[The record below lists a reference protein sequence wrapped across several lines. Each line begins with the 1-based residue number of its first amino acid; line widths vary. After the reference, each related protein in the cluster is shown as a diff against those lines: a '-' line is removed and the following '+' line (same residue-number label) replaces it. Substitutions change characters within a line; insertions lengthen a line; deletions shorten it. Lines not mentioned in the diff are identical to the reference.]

1 MMFRYVKFL
10 SISMLALLVLLQS
23 AFAEDYARL
32 EQIKIYVRCEAL
44 LNTTAEVLS
53 ESEQEYQ
60 QHPLHREAM
69 NSRIVVLEF
78 LNSGDFSEIG
88 LGDLYLEYKTEFE
101 NIFQK
106 NENDPQRKQFF
117 ETLDSEIA
125 SCQGLNEMQ
134 KDIIDRSKK
143 SSETI

>member
-1 MMFRYVKFL
+1 MMFKYVKIF
-10 SISMLALLVLLQS
+10 SISTLALLVLLQS
-23 AFAEDYARL
+23 AFAEGFARL

-60 QHPLHREAM
+60 QHPLHKEAM

-78 LNSGDFSEIG
+78 LNSGDFSDIG

-101 NIFQK
+101 DVFRK
-106 NENDPQRKQFF
+106 NENDPQRKQFLA
-117 ETLDSEIA
+117 TLDTEIS
-125 SCQGLNEMQ
+125 SCEGLNEMQ
-134 KDIIDRSKK
+134 KDIIDRSNKK
-143 SSETI
+143 Q